1 MARATTQR
9 AEAILPAR
17 WSAELQRQWWQR
29 TPAPLAQLLRPLSW
43 LYAVAF
49 AVVRRLIRPVA
60 LPVPVVVVGN
70 LVVGGAGKTP
80 TVMAVVQLLRAFGW
94 TPGVVSRGHG
104 RESNQRLAVT
114 RESLAS
120 QVGDE
125 PLLIHLRTGAPV
137 MVSRD
142 RVGAARALLAQHPQV
157 DVLVSD
163 DGLQHHRLA
172 RDVQIVVFD
181 DRGSGNGLL
190 LPAGPL
196 REPMPRHAPPDTLLL
211 YNAARVSTL
220 LPGWMATRRLAG
232 VVPLADWWQG
242 AVPVDDSWR
251 ALRGRSV
258 LALAGMAE
266 PERFFALL
274 EAVGLTIE
282 RLPLPDHHAFRSL
295 PWPHGTAD
303 VVLTEKDAVKL
314 VPGREGEATTVWVV
328 PLDFEPELAFTAAL
342 KRQLPHPPHH
352 VTSPPMPAP
361 KALA

>member
-120 QVGDE
+120 QGFTQE
-125 PLLIHLRTGAPV
+125 
-137 MVSRD
+137 MF
-142 RVGAARALLAQHPQV
+142 AARCSVRGLELSRATLSKVEARLRCVTDQELA
-157 DVLVSD
+157 
-163 DGLQHHRLA
+163 
-172 RDVQIVVFD
+172 VF
-181 DRGSGNGLL
+181 
-190 LPAGPL
+190 A
-196 REPMPRHAPPDTLLL
+196 E
-211 YNAARVSTL
+211 
-220 LPGWMATRRLAG
+220 
-232 VVPLADWWQG
+232 
-242 AVPVDDSWR
+242 
-251 ALRGRSV
+251 ALRV
-258 LALAGMAE
+258 DIKTLYPA
-266 PERFFALL
+266 
-274 EAVGLTIE
+274 
-282 RLPLPDHHAFRSL
+282 
-295 PWPHGTAD
+295 
-303 VVLTEKDAVKL
+303 
-314 VPGREGEATTVWVV
+314 
-328 PLDFEPELAFTAAL
+328 
-342 KRQLPHPPHH
+342 KR
-352 VTSPPMPAP
+352 
-361 KALA
+361 K